1 MKRIRLWLTMTA
13 MLLCSITAGAHDF
26 VVDGIFYNIISDN
39 AVEVT
44 YRGISPTDYYREY
57 HGDVTIPSTVI
68 YNSKEYNVTSIRD
81 DAFYGCSSLAT
92 ITLPEGVTSIGG
104 NAFIGCT
111 SLYDINI
118 PEGVTSIGGSAF
130 HGCSRLTSINIPESV
145 TSIGDEAFWGC
156 YKLTDINI
164 PEGVTSIGEEAFHGC
179 SSLTAINIP
188 EGVTSIGNAAF
199 YGCSS
204 LTAINIPENVTL
216 IGSSAFWNC
225 SSLTAINIP
234 EGVTSI
240 DDNAFRGCSSLTAIN
255 IPEGVTSIGDYA
267 FYGCSS
273 LTAINIPEGV
283 MSIER
288 HAFSG
293 CSSLTAITVD
303 ENNTAYDSRNGCNAI
318 IETSSN
324 TLISGCSTT
333 IVPEGVTSIESKA
346 FLDCSSLT
354 AINIPES
361 VTSIGEYTFHGCSS
375 LTSITIPES
384 VTSIGT
390 DAFEGCKNLKTV
402 IAKPHIAPILGE
414 EAFSTIAS
422 DAELIYPEGSNYLH
436 WGVYFSNFTKNN
448 SVVFSD
454 EGEAYVYNENG
465 YIPEEFKGIKK
476 LIFKNGIT
484 DIQGF
489 NDLYNL
495 ECVIVPVT
503 AQTIVGFSNCP
514 KLKYI
519 CLPEGV
525 TTVSLYSHVE
535 CVIIPESVNEVVGAD
550 VQVFRSLDGS
560 KYGQMWGD
568 YVMIPEGAFDYQN
581 YGFSYIY
588 GPLSNNCV
596 LHNGK
601 LIVWG
606 GVGSSTDIK
615 GNSLEDVDSVIFVP
629 DPDPASHY
637 YSTVLAQLPN
647 LKHVDVYKGGF
658 NTYHGYGS
666 TALEPFIWE
675 VYTIEGTNALFTGD
689 MSLIG
694 GCAISVIPEGTKRL
708 EDWAFANITNL
719 QSIDIPNSVTSIGKS
734 AFENCTELQS
744 IDIPNSVTSIGDRIF
759 ANCTNLASIDIP
771 NSVTVINSSMFSGCK
786 NLTSIAIDNSN
797 PIYDSRDNS
806 NAIIE
811 TASNK
816 LVLASNKTVIP
827 PSVTSI
833 GERAFIAFDEEY
845 ASKEITIP
853 ATVTSIE
860 KDAFR
865 GVMNVCFESETPAV
879 IIGGDNVDLGLE
891 GAIIVPDEAYD
902 AYCNADVWR
911 NFSDRIVP
919 KQMSEKSIVV
929 KAAEGQSKVLMAI
942 GLNDVEKVVKLKVS
956 GTINSYDIITL
967 RDKMPLLNHLDLS
980 EATVVASSK
989 PYYQTYCTGNN
1000 SLPGY
1005 AFYDLR
1011 NLLSVKLPKGL
1022 EKLGEYSFLGCTH
1035 LLSVDASGIE
1045 LLDLGAAAF
1054 GGCYNLQEFYPP
1066 SALTQIDGAF
1076 SSSTRLKELKLAKV
1090 IGSIKANSL
1099 AAIQSVQIDS
1109 VGGNIETSAFTN
1121 GFWTSVENIKIG
1133 TLAGNVETRAFES
1146 CPKLRHVEFKQGPI
1160 TLGSEAFLFS
1170 DNLQTVILGEGLVE
1184 IAPEAFAAKKTEV
1197 DIFGSTHEINIPRNK
1212 LKTVLL
1218 PQGVKKIGKHAFKN
1232 CLGLKTMHIPNGV
1245 REISEEAFLWCT
1257 SLKEIT
1263 LPEGL
1268 VTIGNSAFEMCAI
1281 DSLEFPTSLKT
1292 IGDYAFSGCAKI
1304 TEVHFPDRLRSI
1316 GDRAF
1321 RDCDLKELHIP
1332 SSVEY
1337 IGQGAFSGCNSLNSV
1352 YTYTVEPTAITE
1364 TTFSTFKTATL
1375 HIPATSFWNY
1385 YWDIGWSRFNQKN
1398 IKYFNE
1404 PYEYFYLNGDYYL
1417 NDGTGYIEGTPDV
1430 DLYAGAGLVVVNE
1443 VSESTMRR
1451 GKSRN
1456 VASVNQSL
1464 QPLGSVSLA
1473 SDGNGNSA
1481 SLIGDQNLHIDSLHI
1496 KIDVKGGKWYFLGFP
1511 FDIPFSKIA
1520 MQNGSDYAFC
1530 YYDGKARAKNG
1541 SGGWKNVND
1550 SYLKAT
1556 QGYIFQS
1563 AADDVLVL
1571 SIANLQFDGADKHCT
1586 LATFGSEN
1594 LNDAS
1599 WNLISNPYLSYY
1611 DMAALSYSAP
1621 VTVWDGKNYV
1631 AIRPGDDDYQF
1642 VPYEAFFVQKPEGTE
1657 SVEFAASS
1665 QLTKTQADELN
1676 ALQTNARRTRSI
1688 DAQRLLINL
1697 ELAMGEVSDRTRVVF
1712 NEAQDLGYETACDAA
1727 KFENEGMPQLYTIDH
1742 NGVNYA
1748 INERPINDGVVL
1760 MGYTAPQAGNYVIKA
1775 SRMDTEVVLYDAET
1789 DTRHA
1794 LKDGDYA
1801 FYSDKGTFEE
1811 RFSLGV
1817 PNKVGTAIDMVNLD
1831 EAIKVIDGTIVFR
1844 HDVSAKVYS
1853 TAGALVAIQ
1862 NGVGALTL
1870 QAGVYVIE
1878 VGDKYIKVVIR

>member
-26 VVDGIFYNIISDN
+26 EVDGIFYNVISDN

-44 YRGISPTDYYREY
+44 YQGESYRDYDDEYRGE
-57 HGDVTIPSTVI
+57 VTIPATVI
-68 YNSKEYNVTSIRD
+68 YNSKEYNVTRIGKS
-81 DAFYGCSSLAT
+81 AFSNCSSLTA
-92 ITLPEGVTSIGG
+92 IT
-104 NAFIGCT
+104 
-111 SLYDINI
+111 I
-118 PEGVTSIGGSAF
+118 PEGVTSIGS
-130 HGCSRLTSINIPESV
+130 
-145 TSIGDEAFWGC
+145 DAFWFC
-156 YKLTDINI
+156 IRLATI
-164 PEGVTSIGEEAFHGC
+164 T
-179 SSLTAINIP
+179 IP
-188 EGVTSIGNAAF
+188 EGVTSIGNGAF
-199 YGCSS
+199 STCSS
-204 LTAINIPENVTL
+204 LTA
-216 IGSSAFWNC
+216 
-225 SSLTAINIP
+225 
-234 EGVTSI
+234 
-240 DDNAFRGCSSLTAIN
+240 
-255 IPEGVTSIGDYA
+255 
-267 FYGCSS
+267 
-273 LTAINIPEGV
+273 
-283 MSIER
+283 
-288 HAFSG
+288 
-293 CSSLTAITVD
+293 
-303 ENNTAYDSRNGCNAI
+303 
-318 IETSSN
+318 
-324 TLISGCSTT
+324 
-333 IVPEGVTSIESKA
+333 
-346 FLDCSSLT
+346 
-354 AINIPES
+354 
-361 VTSIGEYTFHGCSS
+361 
-375 LTSITIPES
+375 ITIPES
-384 VTSIGT
+384 VTSIGVC
-390 DAFEGCKNLKTV
+390 AFYQSRNLKTV
-402 IAKPHIAPILGE
+402 IAKPRIAPLLGGD
-414 EAFSTIAS
+414 AFSIAS
-422 DAELIYPEGSNYLH
+422 DVELIYPEGSNYLL
-436 WGVYFSNFTKNN
+436 WGEYFSNFTKNN

-454 EGEAYVYNENG
+454 EGEAYVYNEKNG

-489 NDLYNL
+489 DDLYNL

-535 CVIIPESVNEVVGAD
+535 CVIIPESVNEVVEAD
-550 VQVFRSLDGS
+550 VQVFRSLDGA

-581 YGFSYIY
+581 YRFSYIY
-588 GPLSNNCV
+588 NTLSNNCV

-606 GVGSSTDIK
+606 GVRSSTDIK

-629 DPDPASHY
+629 VSDWYDDSHY

-658 NTYHGYGS
+658 STYEGAIQG
-666 TALEPFIWE
+666 

-771 NSVTVINSSMFSGCK
+771 NSVTVINSSMFSGCR

-816 LVLASNKTVIP
+816 LVLASHKTVIP

-833 GERAFIAFDEEY
+833 GERAFIAFDERY

-929 KAAEGQSKVLMAI
+929 KAAEGQSKVMMAI

-1005 AFYDLR
+1005 AFYNLR

-1022 EKLGEYSFLGCTH
+1022 EKLGERSFGGCTH

-1045 LLDLGAAAF
+1045 LLDLGEYAF
-1054 GGCYNLQEFYPP
+1054 AGCSNLQEFYPS
-1066 SALTQIDGAF
+1066 SALTQIGSYAF
-1076 SSSTRLKELKLAKV
+1076 SGCTRLKELKLAKV
-1090 IGSIKANSL
+1090 IGSIKESSL
-1099 AAIQSVQIDS
+1099 GAIQSVQIDS
-1109 VGGNIETSAFTN
+1109 VGGNIEMSAFKYGTQ
-1121 GFWTSVENIKIG
+1121 SYVENIKIG

-1184 IAPEAFAAKKTEV
+1184 IAPEAFAAKITQV
-1197 DIFGSTHEINIPRNK
+1197 DIYGFTHESNIPRNK

-1218 PQGVKKIGKHAFKN
+1218 PQGVKKIGKQAFRN
-1232 CLGLKTMHIPNGV
+1232 CFGLKTMHIPNGV

-1268 VTIGNSAFEMCAI
+1268 VSIGNRAFEMCAI

-1292 IGDYAFSGCAKI
+1292 IGDYAFAGCEKI

-1316 GDRAF
+1316 GDYAF
-1321 RDCDLKELHIP
+1321 SGCDLKELHIP

-1337 IGQGAFSGCNSLNSV
+1337 IGKGTFAGCNSLNSV

-1398 IKYFNE
+1398 FKYFNE

-1451 GKSRN
+1451 GKNRN
-1456 VASVNQSL
+1456 AASVNQSL

-1481 SLIGDQNLHIDSLHI
+1481 SVIGDQNLHIDSLHI

-1862 NGVGALTL
+1862 NGVGSLTL

>member
-26 VVDGIFYNIISDN
+26 EVDGIFYNIISDN

-44 YRGISPTDYYREY
+44 YQGESFRDYYDEY
-57 HGDVTIPSTVI
+57 RGEVTIPSTVI
-68 YNSKEYNVTSIRD
+68 YNSKEYNVTRIGD
-81 DAFYGCSSLAT
+81 NAFSECRRLAT
-92 ITLPEGVTSIGG
+92 ITIPEGVTRIGDS
-104 NAFIGCT
+104 AFWGCN
-111 SLYDINI
+111 SLATINI
-118 PEGVTSIGGSAF
+118 PEGVTSIEFGAF
-130 HGCSRLTSINIPESV
+130 CGCSSLTAI
-145 TSIGDEAFWGC
+145 T
-156 YKLTDINI
+156 I
-164 PEGVTSIGEEAFHGC
+164 PEGVTSIG
-179 SSLTAINIP
+179 T
-188 EGVTSIGNAAF
+188 
-199 YGCSS
+199 
-204 LTAINIPENVTL
+204 
-216 IGSSAFWNC
+216 SAFN
-225 SSLTAINIP
+225 
-234 EGVTSI
+234 
-240 DDNAFRGCSSLTAIN
+240 
-255 IPEGVTSIGDYA
+255 
-267 FYGCSS
+267 
-273 LTAINIPEGV
+273 
-283 MSIER
+283 
-288 HAFSG
+288 
-293 CSSLTAITVD
+293 
-303 ENNTAYDSRNGCNAI
+303 
-318 IETSSN
+318 
-324 TLISGCSTT
+324 
-333 IVPEGVTSIESKA
+333 
-346 FLDCSSLT
+346 DCSSLAT
-354 AINIPES
+354 
-361 VTSIGEYTFHGCSS
+361 
-375 LTSITIPES
+375 ITIPES
-384 VTSIGT
+384 VTSIG
-390 DAFEGCKNLKTV
+390 DYAFEDCENLKTV
-402 IAKPHIAPILGE
+402 IAKPRIAPILGGE
-414 EAFSTIAS
+414 VFSIAS

-436 WGVYFSNFTKNN
+436 WGEYFSNFTKNN

-454 EGEAYVYNENG
+454 EGEAYVYNEKNG

-519 CLPEGV
+519 CLPEGI

-535 CVIIPESVNEVVGAD
+535 CVIIPESVNEAVEAD

-581 YGFSYIY
+581 YGNSYICTF
-588 GPLSNNCV
+588 SNNCV

-606 GVGSSTDIK
+606 GVESSTDIK
-615 GNSLEDVDSVIFVP
+615 GNSLEDVDSVIFV
-629 DPDPASHY
+629 PDPASHY

-658 NTYHGYGS
+658 STYNQGGGGGMN
-666 TALEPFIWE
+666 LGPIIQG

-708 EDWAFANITNL
+708 EGWAFANITNL

-833 GERAFIAFDEEY
+833 GERAFIAFDEGY

-865 GVMNVCFESETPAV
+865 GVMNVYFESETPAV

-929 KAAEGQSKVLMAI
+929 KAAEGQSKVMMAI

-1005 AFYDLR
+1005 AFYNLR
-1011 NLLSVKLPKGL
+1011 NLVSVKLPKGL
-1022 EKLGEYSFLGCTH
+1022 EKLGEYSFYFCTH

-1045 LLDLGAAAF
+1045 LLDLGEYAF
-1054 GGCYNLQEFYPP
+1054 AGCSNLQEFYPP
-1066 SALTQIDGAF
+1066 SALTQIESGALRF
-1076 SSSTRLKELKLAKV
+1076 TRLKELKLAKV
-1090 IGSIKANSL
+1090 IGSIKKNSL

-1121 GFWTSVENIKIG
+1121 SVENIKIG

-1184 IAPEAFAAKKTEV
+1184 IAPEAFAAKIT
-1197 DIFGSTHEINIPRNK
+1197 DFNFWGSPYEINIPRNK

-1218 PQGVKKIGKHAFKN
+1218 PQGVKKIGKQAFKD

-1245 REISEEAFLWCT
+1245 REISEEAFRGCT

-1268 VTIGNSAFEMCAI
+1268 VTIGNGAFIWCAI

-1292 IGDYAFSGCAKI
+1292 IGDDAFAGCEKI

-1316 GDRAF
+1316 GDYAF
-1321 RDCDLKELHIP
+1321 SGCDLKELHIP

-1337 IGQGAFSGCNSLNSV
+1337 IGKGAFAGCNSLNSV

-1398 IKYFNE
+1398 FKYFNE

-1456 VASVNQSL
+1456 AASVNQSL

-1712 NEAQDLGYETACDAA
+1712 NEAQDLDYETACDAA

-1862 NGVGALTL
+1862 NGVGSLTL